1 MNVRNSTDMLISR
14 IVLSEQIKQ
23 RLIDEIMAGDYVP
36 GDRLV
41 ESALAK
47 RFNVSQSPVREA
59 LKGLEEMG
67 LVTQEPYKGTMVRAI
82 SDEDIYEA
90 STVRAALE
98 SIAAG
103 LAAKRCTSKDIEI
116 LEDIF
121 AQMTASAEKGDDL
134 TRLNLNNRF
143 HAEIIRISGHK
154 LIAKLSQMLLFASWS
169 HLKGVM
175 FKDPAKHHLVD
186 RHRLLIDALAAHDAA
201 AAQELMRMHIEDNM
215 PRFPR
220 GGEDNDGGELP

>member
-1 MNVRNSTDMLISR
+1 MMISKM
-14 IVLSEQIKQ
+14 VLSEQIKQ
-23 RLIDEIMAGDYVP
+23 RLLDEIITGKYVP

-82 SDEDIYEA
+82 SDEDICEA
-90 STVRAALE
+90 FTVRSALE

-103 LAAKRCTSKDIEI
+103 LAAKRCTDEDIAV
-116 LEDIF
+116 LEDIL
-121 AQMTASAEKGDDL
+121 AKMTASANSGDDM
-134 TRLNLNNRF
+134 TRLELNNRF

-154 LIAKLSQMLLFASWS
+154 LIAKLSQMLVFASWS
-169 HLKGVM
+169 HLKGIM
-175 FKDPAKHHLVD
+175 MSDPAKHRLAD
-186 RHRLLIDALAAHDAA
+186 RHRLLIDALAAHDAP
-201 AAQELMRMHIEDNM
+201 AAQEVMRRHIEENM
-215 PRFPR
+215 PAWQRENNKNEENA
-220 GGEDNDGGELP
+220 GGESRP